1 MVRYKKRKSVPPLIN
16 SSNAEEDIK
25 ENKIEDN
32 LDNLEIKEKS
42 NELLILE
49 NKITNDN
56 KSVEIISEKINLP
69 KEEIDLNV
77 EKQLKKS
84 KKKRN
89 QKFKKQI
96 KNNVTKND
104 EERNKT
110 NLSEK
115 LSQTN
120 KLIGNLQIENINEKI
135 INTPKETNKIS
146 EIKNSI
152 YNNIKPSTNKI
163 NSAELKI
170 TNESES
176 KIYPEI
182 SINSSINSQNIQ

>member
-1 MVRYKKRKSVPPLIN
+1 M
-16 SSNAEEDIK
+16 
-25 ENKIEDN
+25 
-32 LDNLEIKEKS
+32 DNLEIKEKS

-104 EERNKT
+104 EEKH
-110 NLSEK
+110 
-115 LSQTN
+115 
-120 KLIGNLQIENINEKI
+120 
-135 INTPKETNKIS
+135 
-146 EIKNSI
+146 
-152 YNNIKPSTNKI
+152 
-163 NSAELKI
+163 
-170 TNESES
+170 
-176 KIYPEI
+176 
-182 SINSSINSQNIQ
+182 